1 MNALRKVVVVDN
13 GERGAVD
20 MLSTEL
26 AELGLSS
33 VTTSYEAAEEVLG
46 IVDRPS
52 AIFLNMP
59 GSGQPAD
66 RVNFKRLAAE
76 LRKSER
82 MAGIPVIEWDRDSQ
96 VAAGGVTAVL
106 RSEIGPQAFSGPEV

>member
-1 MNALRKVVVVDN
+1 MNALRKVVVVDS
-13 GERGAVD
+13 GARGTVD

-33 VTTSYEAAEEVLG
+33 VTTSLEAAADVLG
-46 IVDRPS
+46 IVERPS

-59 GSGQPAD
+59 KID
-66 RVNFKRLAAE
+66 RVIERANFARLAAE

-82 MAGIPVIEWDRDSQ
+82 MVGVPVIEWDEAASA
-96 VAAGGVTAVL
+96 AAGGVTAII
-106 RSEIGPQAFSGPEV
+106 RSEIGPLALAGPEF